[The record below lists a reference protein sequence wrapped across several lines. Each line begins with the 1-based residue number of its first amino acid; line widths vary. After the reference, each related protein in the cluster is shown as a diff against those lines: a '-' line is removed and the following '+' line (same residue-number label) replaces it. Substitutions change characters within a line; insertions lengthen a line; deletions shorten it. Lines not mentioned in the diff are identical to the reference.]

1 MVQSAILWFQGMTAN
16 VVSSLLEGNLYHLG
30 NLYSSCRSWETH
42 NIPAVFRLMLPA
54 ATSPLSLSHSIV
66 PFIFFFLPSLISFVD
81 SFLHFFPHLFN
92 PFSLPMSFQFISV
105 TQSCLTLCDP
115 MDCST
120 QASLSITNSQSFLK
134 LMTVESVM
142 PSNHLILCRPLLF
155 LPSIFPSIR
164 VFSNESVL
172 CIRRPKN
179 WSFSFSISPS
189 NEYSGLIS
197 FRMDWLDLLAA

>member
-54 ATSPLSLSHSIV
+54 ATSPLSLSHSLV

-81 SFLHFFPHLFN
+81 SFLHFFAHLFN
-92 PFSLPMSFQFISV
+92 PFFLPMSFQFISV
-105 TQSCLTLCDP
+105 THSCLTLCDP

-120 QASLSITNSQSFLK
+120 PGFSVHHQLPELPQTHDCRVSDAIQPSHPLSSPFIPAFNLSQHQGLFQGISSLHQVAKELEFQLQHQSFQ
-134 LMTVESVM
+134 
-142 PSNHLILCRPLLF
+142 
-155 LPSIFPSIR
+155 
-164 VFSNESVL
+164 
-172 CIRRPKN
+172 
-179 WSFSFSISPS
+179 
-189 NEYSGLIS
+189 
-197 FRMDWLDLLAA
+197 

>member
-54 ATSPLSLSHSIV
+54 ATSPLSLSHSLV

-92 PFSLPMSFQFISV
+92 PFFLPMSFQFISV

-120 QASLSITNSQSFLK
+120 PGFPARQNSRSLLRLTSIEL
-134 LMTVESVM
+134 VM
-142 PSNHLILCRPLLF
+142 PSNHLILCLPLPLLYSLF
-155 LPSIFPSIR
+155 ASIR
-164 VFSNESVL
+164 VF
-172 CIRRPKN
+172 PQ
-179 WSFSFSISPS
+179 
-189 NEYSGLIS
+189 
-197 FRMDWLDLLAA
+197 